1 MKRVRMGLCLSLAR
15 SFLFAAKFS
24 GDKVLAIESAKA
36 QIKKYYRI
44 KSGELV

>member
-1 MKRVRMGLCLSLAR
+1 MKQVRMGLCLNLAR

-24 GDKVLAIESAKA
+24 SDKSLAIESAKE
-36 QIKKYYRI
+36 QIAKYYRL